1 MWFRKSDTT
10 DDKLPEELQK
20 YVDSKE
26 SMISDR
32 QLKCL
37 LTKQTD
43 SREIGSETKDQADP
57 ETDRVQQQSIKE
69 AYRVEMYK
77 REYPVSEAIS
87 INCAELFDKFLQCD
101 KARNM
106 WSSECVPLWKM
117 VRECQRIQKEAFVTF
132 DYEYMDKTEEMDAIR
147 QTCDRLFTKHFKAPQ
162 DTENHD
168 KNLQYSLDLKHER
181 ERFYERF
188 GK

>member
-32 QLKCL
+32 QLKRL

-43 SREIGSETKDQADP
+43 SREIGSETKDQTDP

-162 DTENHD
+162 DTENHE

>member
-1 MWFRKSDTT
+1 MWFRKSEST
-10 DDKLPEELQK
+10 DEKLPEELQK

-26 SMISDR
+26 SRISDR
-32 QLKCL
+32 QLKQL
-37 LTKQTD
+37 LAKQTD
-43 SREIGSETKDQADP
+43 GREIGHQSKDQTDP
-57 ETDRVQQQSIKE
+57 RSDRLQQSIKD

-77 REYPVSEAIS
+77 REFPVSEAIS

-101 KARNM
+101 RARNV
-106 WSSECVPLWKM
+106 WSSDCAPLWKM

-132 DYEYMDKTEEMDAIR
+132 DYEYMTRIEEMDAIR
-147 QTCDRLFTKHFKAPQ
+147 QTCDRLFTKHFRTPE
-162 DTENHD
+162 DTESHE
-168 KNLQYSLDLKHER
+168 KNYQYSLDLKHER

>member
-1 MWFRKSDTT
+1 MWFRKSETT

-26 SMISDR
+26 STISDR
-32 QLKCL
+32 QLKKL
-37 LTKQTD
+37 LAKQTD
-43 SREIGSETKDQADP
+43 GREIGDDSKHRTDP
-57 ETDRVQQQSIKE
+57 NSYRLQQQSSKE
-69 AYRVEMYK
+69 AYRLEMYK

-87 INCAELFDKFLQCD
+87 INCAELFNKFLQCD
-101 KARNM
+101 RARNV

-132 DYEYMDKTEEMDAIR
+132 DYEYMNKIEEMDAIR
-147 QTCDRLFTKHFKAPQ
+147 QTCDRLFTKHFKTPE
-162 DTENHD
+162 DTDSHE
-168 KNLQYSLDLKHER
+168 KILQYSLDLKHER

>member
-1 MWFRKSDTT
+1 MWFRKSETT

-26 SMISDR
+26 STISDR
-32 QLKCL
+32 QLKKL
-37 LTKQTD
+37 LAKQTD
-43 SREIGSETKDQADP
+43 GREIGDDSKHRTDP
-57 ETDRVQQQSIKE
+57 NSYRLQQQSSKE
-69 AYRVEMYK
+69 AYRLEMYK

-87 INCAELFDKFLQCD
+87 INCAELFSKFLQCD
-101 KARNM
+101 RARNV

-132 DYEYMDKTEEMDAIR
+132 DYEYMNKIEEMDAIR
-147 QTCDRLFTKHFKAPQ
+147 QTCDRLFTKHFKTPE
-162 DTENHD
+162 DTDSHE
-168 KNLQYSLDLKHER
+168 KILQYSLDLKHER